1 MDAGDEILDRFDP
14 RVAGW
19 FRRDVGEPTD
29 VQRDAWRRIAQ
40 GAHVLVTAPT
50 GRGKTLAA
58 FLWAIDRLV
67 GGDWAPGATRVLYV
81 SPLKALNNDIRRNL
95 LAPLRALRLEAE
107 RAGRPLPDIQVETRS
122 GDTPASAR
130 RRMVRKPPELL
141 ITTPESL
148 NILLSSAGGRSMLRE
163 LKTVILDEVHAV
175 LDSKRGTHLISAVER
190 LTGLSGEFQRIAL
203 SATVRPLQAAARF
216 VGGRRLLDPAG
227 QGVYEDREV
236 VVVRSERAK
245 AYELRVR
252 LPGRTPERDLWEKV
266 WDPMAERFRE
276 IIAGN
281 RSTLLFVNSRS
292 LCERLTGKINAPLDE
307 PIAYAH
313 HGSLSKEIRL
323 AVERRLKEG
332 RLKAIVATGSL
343 ELGIDVGAIDEVVM
357 VQSPPSIAS
366 AVQRV
371 GRAGHRVD
379 LPSRAAIFPSHPR
392 DLLDAAVLT
401 EAIAAGDI
409 EPARPLR
416 GPLDVL
422 AQVLVSMVSAEEIS
436 ADELF
441 ARLRCAEPYRDLS
454 RRQFDLVLA
463 MLAGRYA
470 DSPVREL
477 RPRVTVDPLDATV
490 RIAPGAVQALYASGG
505 TIPDR
510 GYFHMRHEQ
519 THARIGELD
528 EEFVWEAR
536 PGQRFTFGTQA
547 WQITRITHNDVL
559 VRPAGG
565 GASAPPFWRGE
576 GIGRAWHFSRRIGE
590 LLDDLAGRLDKP
602 DLAGNLARDRHMEP
616 AAAEALVEFLRRQR
630 QATGVELPT
639 RWRVV
644 VEKVS
649 AGPGGAPGNQMVF
662 HTLWGARVNRPW
674 ALALGAAWQR
684 RFGHPLEMYVSDDS
698 VALLLAHD
706 ASSEEVLS
714 MVPPEGIEPLLRER
728 LEGSGVFGA
737 RFREAAGRALL
748 VARGGLRSRLPLW
761 MSRLRSQ
768 KLLEAVSGYDDF
780 PILLEAWRACLQDE
794 FDLPALR
801 DRLVE
806 LAEGRVAW
814 VEARCDR
821 PSPLAETIA
830 WRQVNEYMYRTDDP
844 SSAARSALRGDLVRE
859 VALSGELRP
868 AISPDVVA
876 EFERKRQRLE
886 PGYAPRCGPDVVD
899 WLSRR
904 LAVPVEEWD
913 ALRQAMA
920 RDHDLDERAL
930 EEHLAAR
937 VVRRRYPGSV
947 GELIVAIDQVDRL
960 DAALARAPV
969 TGGEGELADLLGE
982 WLAYYGPMD
991 RQRFA
996 ATFGLDK
1003 PRVDAALS
1011 ELADEERIV
1020 VDRIVQGAP
1029 AEQACDRENLET
1041 LLRMAR
1047 RRSVPALETSPAD
1060 RLPAFLARR
1069 QGLLRRGEDLD
1080 DLRDRIEALLAV
1092 PLPAESWEAD
1102 VLPARMRDY
1111 RPGWLDELLRT
1122 TDLAWLG
1129 VGERRV
1135 ALCFGEE
1142 LDLLARA
1149 RAAESSGPGDARG
1162 KGEGDVAEQGPAGQ
1176 GAPSAVGASLPAML
1190 GEQGGPAGTEAAR
1203 SGEQCGARYDFATL
1217 LRLTKLPAGELSR
1230 RLWTV
1235 VWRGR
1240 VTNDAFEALR
1250 QGLANRF
1257 TVSDAPS
1264 PAGRARAGRRF
1275 GRSGYRRWKGSMPLA
1290 GSWYVLGS
1298 PAWPVDR
1305 LEAHQRARRR
1315 AGVLLD
1321 RYGVVF
1327 RELLAREADGLGWS
1341 DVFDALRMMELA
1353 GEVVAGSFFAGVAGP
1368 QFAAPSAVRMLRES
1382 DGEEVYWL
1390 AATDP
1395 ASACGLGIEGLEHLP
1410 DRRAGTHLAFV
1421 GRRLAAVST
1430 RGGKRLDIDLPPD
1443 DPRLPEALGF
1453 LREALERPVAPARRL
1468 VVESVNDVPVRR
1480 SEYLPALRG
1489 MFDVNVDYKHATL
1502 HRARPDVC

>member
-1 MDAGDEILDRFDP
+1 MRADGDILDRFDP
-14 RVAGW
+14 RVSGW
-19 FRRDVGEPTD
+19 FRRYVGEPTD
-29 VQRDAWRRIAQ
+29 VQRDAWRRIAD
-40 GAHVLVTAPT
+40 GGHVLVTAPT

-67 GGDWAPGATRVLYV
+67 GGQWLTGATRVLYV

-95 LAPLRALRLEAE
+95 LAPLRTLRLDAE
-107 RAGRPLPDIQVETRS
+107 RAGEPLADIQVETRS
-122 GDTPASAR
+122 GDTPASDR
-130 RRMVRKPPELL
+130 RRMVRKPPEIL

-148 NILLSSAGGRSMLRE
+148 NILLSSAGGRSMLGALR
-163 LKTVILDEVHAV
+163 TVILDEVHAV
-175 LDSKRGTHLISAVER
+175 LDSKRGTHLITAVER
-190 LTGLSGEFQRIAL
+190 LVGLSGEFQRIAL

-216 VGGRRLLDPAG
+216 VGGRRLLDASG
-227 QGVYEDREV
+227 EGAYEDREV
-236 VVVRSERAK
+236 TIVRSGRAK
-245 AYELRVR
+245 AYELRVC
-252 LPGRTPERDLWEKV
+252 LPGREPERDLWEKV

-276 IIAGN
+276 MIAGN
-281 RSTLLFVNSRS
+281 RSTLLFANSRG

-357 VQSPPSIAS
+357 VQSPASIAA

-401 EAIAAGDI
+401 EAIGAGDI
-409 EPARPLR
+409 EPACPVR

-422 AQVLVSMVSAEEIS
+422 AQVLVSMVSGEEVS
-436 ADELF
+436 AGELF
-441 ARLRCAEPYRDLS
+441 ARVRCAEPYRELS
-454 RRQFDLVLA
+454 RHRFDLVLS

-470 DSPVREL
+470 DSRVREL

-510 GYFHMRHEQ
+510 GYFHLRHEQ

-536 PGQRFTFGTQA
+536 LGQRFTFGAQA
-547 WQITRITHNDVL
+547 WQITKITHNDVL

-565 GASAPPFWRGE
+565 GGMAPPFWRGE

-590 LLDDLAGRLDKP
+590 LLEAIAPRLDEPALADELAG
-602 DLAGNLARDRHMEP
+602 DRRMEP
-616 AAAEALVEFLRRQR
+616 DAAKALVEFLRQQR
-630 QATGVELPT
+630 EATGVDLPT

-644 VEKVS
+644 IEKVAS
-649 AGPGGAPGNQMVF
+649 GPGGGPGHQMIF

-674 ALALGAAWQR
+674 ALALGAAWRR
-684 RFGHPLEMYVSDDS
+684 RFGHSLEMYVSDDS
-698 VALLLAHD
+698 VALLLPQD
-706 ASSEEVLS
+706 VSGEEVLA
-714 MVPPEGIEPLLRER
+714 MVPPEGIEELLRER

-748 VARGGLRSRLPLW
+748 IARGGPGARLPLW

-768 KLLEAVSGYDDF
+768 KLLQAVSGYGDF

-801 DRLVE
+801 DRLGE
-806 LAEGRVAW
+806 LAEGRVEW
-814 VEARCDR
+814 VEARCDE
-821 PSPLAETIA
+821 PSPLAQTIA
-830 WRQVNEYMYRTDDP
+830 WRQVNEYIYRTDEA
-844 SSAARSALRGDLVRE
+844 SGEGRSALRGDLVRE

-868 AISPDVVA
+868 AIAAEVLA
-876 EFERKRQRLE
+876 EFERKRGRLE
-886 PGYAPRCGPDVVD
+886 PGYSPRSAPELVD
-899 WLSRR
+899 WVSRR
-904 LAVPVEEWD
+904 VALPAREFD
-913 ALRQAMA
+913 ALIEAMA
-920 RDHDLDERAL
+920 RDHDLDRRAL
-930 EEHLAAR
+930 DEHLLGR
-937 VVRRRYPGSV
+937 LLRRRYAGSA
-947 GELIVAIDQVDRL
+947 GELLVAVDQADRL
-960 DAALARAPV
+960 DAALAGAGES
-969 TGGEGELADLLGE
+969 GGEGELADVLGD
-982 WLAYYGPMD
+982 WLAYYGPVD
-991 RQRFA
+991 RERIV
-996 ATFGLDK
+996 ATFGLDAA
-1003 PRVDAALS
+1003 RVEAALH

-1020 VDRIVQGAP
+1020 VDRIVEGAR

-1047 RRSVPALETSPAD
+1047 RRSAPALETSPAD
-1060 RLPAFLARR
+1060 RLPLLLACR
-1069 QGLLRRGEDLD
+1069 QGLARPGEDLD
-1080 DLRDRIEALLAV
+1080 DLRDRIEALLAL
-1092 PLPAESWEAD
+1092 PLPAETWEQD

-1122 TDLAWLG
+1122 SDLDWLG

-1149 RAAESSGPGDARG
+1149 R
-1162 KGEGDVAEQGPAGQ
+1162 GEATSCGSLAIMLQEETKSDGEVGPAGPRQ
-1176 GAPSAVGASLPAML
+1176 GGA
-1190 GEQGGPAGTEAAR
+1190 GEQA
-1203 SGEQCGARYDFATL
+1203 GARYDFATL

-1230 RLWTV
+1230 RLWKA

-1240 VTNDAFEALR
+1240 VTNDTFEALR
-1250 QGLANRF
+1250 QGLAGRF
-1257 TVSDAPS
+1257 TVPDAPA
-1264 PAGRARAGRRF
+1264 PGRRGPGRRF

-1290 GSWYVLGS
+1290 GSWYVLPVP
-1298 PAWPVDR
+1298 PAAADR

-1315 AGVLLD
+1315 ANVLLD

-1327 RELLAREADGLGWS
+1327 RELLAREADGFAWGE
-1341 DVFDALRMMELA
+1341 VFEALRMMELA
-1353 GEVVAGSFFAGVAGP
+1353 GEVVAGSFFAGPAGP
-1368 QFAAPSAVRMLRES
+1368 QFATPSAVRMLRQS

-1390 AATDP
+1390 SATDP
-1395 ASACGLGIEGLEHLP
+1395 ASACGLGIAGLEHLP
-1410 DRRAGTHLAFV
+1410 ERRAGTHIAFV
-1421 GRRLAAVST
+1421 GRRLAVVSK
-1430 RGGKRLDIDLPPD
+1430 RGGRALCVDLPAD
-1443 DPRLPEALGF
+1443 DPRLPDALGF
-1453 LREALERPVAPARRL
+1453 LREAVERPVAPARRL
-1468 VVESVNDVPVRR
+1468 VVETVNDVPVRD
-1480 SEYLPALRG
+1480 SEYLPVLRA
-1489 MFDVNVDYKHATL
+1489 MFDVNVDYKQATL
-1502 HRARPDVC
+1502 HRARSDLA